1 MADDLKTLAHDAEVT
16 VWVGKS
22 GLDAVVPELNDQL
35 QDRTVVK
42 TKFLRA
48 SRGGATSEELAD
60 ELAERVNADVVDVR
74 GHTAV
79 FHR

>member
-48 SRGGATSEELAD
+48 SRGGTTSEELAD
-60 ELAERVNADVVDVR
+60 DLAERVNADVVDVR